1 MRLEQERMARIM
13 ENFDCLVGK
22 NPLHKIYDLEKQ
34 QQGIKLVR
42 EYLQGVDWKSQ
53 VFLLPDICIMP
64 YSSTR
69 YLTHNL
75 FKKII

>member
-1 MRLEQERMARIM
+1 MRLEQERMARIT
-13 ENFDCLVGK
+13 EKFDCLAGK
-22 NPLHKIYDLEKQ
+22 KPLHKIYDLEKQ

-53 VFLLPDICIMP
+53 VILLPDICVMP

-69 YLTHNL
+69 Y
-75 FKKII
+75 